1 MLRRRS
7 TETMFEE
14 IVQSAGHA
22 PCDEKSLSLL
32 PVEGEVVDADVSA
45 LPETWATICIDNLDA
60 WPSVC
65 GEFVE
70 DGLAEPDLEAMI
82 DLGCCSPPAEEPWE
96 PRKMIQKPRKSI
108 AKKQHQWRSKG
119 IAAPSPNSRSR
130 FKAADVAIETGLAM
144 AYVSPAAKG
153 RKLFGP
159 APGVRHKTF
168 GCPPA
173 DENGHLRLVTHPV
186 GKNVQFNKGV
196 GVEVFEVD
204 GITEAP
210 GEGVIER
217 LEIEVHQVNG
227 AKPREKPGVEV
238 HQGERFLPA
247 TIRDKALSIMTKN
260 PDECPSQG
268 LNWWRISGNR
278 FHFIY
283 GEASKTTRGRMNKGV
298 VRCASWQLRYS
309 QVMIYDGQETEIFA
323 YTVPD
328 TFIIR
333 SACVEVD
340 ERNAESKRIMN
351 SRKQKAFALLKAHG
365 YKGPFRLKCPYSQ
378 LVSLMLDLGLTP
390 DQEAPPPAAA
400 SAPNDAVVPAGK
412 SLPKPA
418 QAQAPS
424 TEEI

>member
-14 IVQSAGHA
+14 IVQSAGRA

-32 PVEGEVVDADVSA
+32 PVEGEMVDADVST
-45 LPETWATICIDNLDA
+45 LPEAWASICIDDLEA
-60 WPSVC
+60 WPNVC
-65 GEFVE
+65 AEFVE
-70 DGLAEPDLEAMI
+70 DGQAQPDLAAMM

-96 PRKMIQKPRKSI
+96 PRRMTKKPRKSI
-108 AKKQHQWRSKG
+108 TKKTRKCCLKRT
-119 IAAPSPNSRSR
+119 AAPSPNSRIR
-130 FKAADVAIETGLAM
+130 CKAAPGEVIETGLAM
-144 AYVSPAAKG
+144 ACGVPYVAPAKAK
-153 RKLFGP
+153 KLFGP

-168 GCPPA
+168 GSPPP

-247 TIRDKALSIMTKN
+247 TIRDKALPIMTKN
-260 PDECPSQG
+260 ESPSQG
-268 LNWWRISGNR
+268 LNWWRISGNK

-283 GEASKTTRGRMNKGV
+283 GEASKTTEGRLNKGV

-309 QVMIYDGQETEIFA
+309 QVMIHDGKETEIFA

-351 SRKQKAFALLKAHG
+351 SKKQKAFARLKAHG
-365 YKGPFRLKCPYSQ
+365 YKGRLPLKIPYGQ
-378 LVSLMLDLGLTP
+378 LVSLMLELGLVP
-390 DQEAPPPAAA
+390 DQEAPSPAPALGGAGQSKSA
-400 SAPNDAVVPAGK
+400 SAGPRQER
-412 SLPKPA
+412 L
-418 QAQAPS
+418 
-424 TEEI
+424 